1 MNLFRYN
8 PDLILGDLPL
18 PEGFSAVAPVTTE
31 KYPLGAVLLQNAAG
45 IYWIWSG
52 GALSGCDQREAARFV
67 REQQKPA
74 LVPIAEYAK
83 AHGLDPATV
92 RQKALRGGWK
102 TAVKLG
108 RNWFIDPDEPHTDR
122 RRAENEDSPA

>member
-8 PDLILGDLPL
+8 HDLILGDLPL

-67 REQQKPA
+67 RELKENGQENAWGRKGQR
-74 LVPIAEYAK
+74 VTTEAEK
-83 AHGLDPATV
+83 G
-92 RQKALRGGWK
+92 
-102 TAVKLG
+102 
-108 RNWFIDPDEPHTDR
+108 E
-122 RRAENEDSPA
+122 